1 MTIIVV
7 RIDFADGLGRS
18 ETEMEKSYEFTIHRA
33 ECQEKENI
41 MRSALRFVAP
51 AVFTAAMILALS
63 PLAFATDFEVE
74 IENFAFVP
82 HGTHINVGDTVSWRN
97 RDGVTHTATS
107 DDGVF
112 NSGPLALDQRYS
124 FVFISAGS
132 YPYHCAFHLSMRDT
146 IFVAPQTGVDENSVN
161 TPRAFELAQNY
172 PNPFNA
178 RTVIG
183 YSLTQPAH
191 VTVEVFNV
199 LGQKVETL
207 FDERQ
212 DAGTYQVT
220 WDAAKQNSGVF
231 FYRLTALDQTK
242 TGRMTLLK

>member
-1 MTIIVV
+1 MGQS
-7 RIDFADGLGRS
+7 D
-18 ETEMEKSYEFTIHRA
+18 TEMENSYEFTIPRA

-41 MRSALRFVAP
+41 MRKALWFFAP
-51 AVFTAAMILALS
+51 AAFTAAMIMALS
-63 PLAFATDFEVE
+63 PLAFATNFEVE

-82 HGTHINVGDTVSWRN
+82 HGTHISVGDTVTWRN
-97 RDGVTHTATS
+97 RDSVAHTATS
-107 DDGVF
+107 DNGVF
-112 NSGPLALDQRYS
+112 NSGSLGRDQTYS
-124 FVFISAGS
+124 FVFTDAGS

-161 TPRAFELAQNY
+161 TPGAVELAQNY

-183 YSLTQPAH
+183 YSLPQPAH

-212 DAGTYQVT
+212 DAGTHQVT
-220 WDAAKQNSGVF
+220 WDASKQNSGVF
-231 FYRLTALDQTK
+231 FYRLSALNQTK